1 MEQVLEREELI
12 KKYLLGELAEEEQS
26 EVELRVLTDQGYFD
40 ELLLIEDEV
49 TDDFVSGSLSG
60 HEQERTRDYFLVV
73 PEKRQKLKFIKALKQ
88 YASESAAEDT
98 AETVNEETL
107 SEAQR
112 NRVLLESLINGDWMG
127 LHLMVLLRLSS
138 QKKPALALTI
148 KTNDATITPIL
159 NRLILSGVIEEYEG
173 LFTCTELGASIL
185 RKIEEASGVE
195 FTP

>member
-12 KKYLLGELAEEEQS
+12 KKYLLGELAGDEQA
-26 EVELRVLTDQGYFD
+26 EVEIRVLTDQGYFN
-40 ELLLIEDEV
+40 ELLLVEDEI
-49 TDDFVSGSLSG
+49 TDDFVSGTLSG
-60 HEQERTRDYFLVV
+60 HEQERTRDYFLAV
-73 PEKRQKLKFIKALKQ
+73 PERRQKLKFIKALEQ
-88 YASESAAEDT
+88 YASESDAEDT
-98 AETVNEETL
+98 ADTVNDDIL

-127 LHLMVLLRLSS
+127 MHLIALLRLSS
-138 QKKPALALTI
+138 QKKADLAVAIRTD
-148 KTNDATITPIL
+148 DATITPIL

-173 LFTCTELGASIL
+173 LFACTELGARIL